1 MPVYTDYRVGGQ
13 RKVTVVRKVSGD
25 LNALKEEL
33 SKVVSNSPIEEKM
46 GRIEIS
52 GLHAEK
58 VKLWMRR
65 VGF

>member
-1 MPVYTDYRVGGQ
+1 M
-13 RKVTVVRKVSGD
+13 RKVSGD
-25 LNALKEEL
+25 LNELKSEL
-33 SKVVSNSPIEEKM
+33 SKVVSNAPIEEKM

>member
-1 MPVYTDYRVGGQ
+1 M
-13 RKVTVVRKVSGD
+13 TVVRKVSGD
-25 LNALKEEL
+25 LNELKAEL
-33 SKVVSNSPIEEKM
+33 SKVVSNAPIEEKM

-52 GLHAEK
+52 GLHSEK